1 MPFLSEADQD
11 QLKDIF
17 SKQMQRSVRLR
28 VLTKPTSK
36 LYIPGQQ
43 LCATCSEAEPFARE
57 LAALTDKLE
66 VVVYDVQADPSLAQ
80 QYGTDGVLPVLVV
93 EPVEP
98 APEAGADVAAS
109 TTGGAIRFVGLP
121 AGYEFSTLIADI
133 VDVSR
138 GTVALSQTTQDALR
152 GLDQDL
158 LLQVFVTPT

>member
-17 SKQMQRSVRLR
+17 TKQMQGSVRLR

-36 LYIPGQQ
+36 LYVPGQQ

-66 VVVYDVQADPSLAQ
+66 VVVHDVQAEPALAQ
-80 QYGTDGVLPVLVV
+80 QYGTDGALPVLVV
-93 EPVEP
+93 EPVP
-98 APEAGADVAAS
+98 QAGAELAAS
-109 TTGGAIRFVGLP
+109 TPSGGMRFVGLP

-133 VDVSR
+133 VDVSS
-138 GTVALSQTTQDALR
+138 GTVGLSQQTQDELR

-158 LLQVFVTPT
+158 HLQVFVTPT